1 MNAPFGVQYGLK
13 MRAYSLDLRT
23 RVVGAVDKQIGTQTE
38 VASLFGVGCT
48 FIKKLLRQRRASGTL
63 APKSHG
69 GGHVPKL
76 AGPQREV
83 VRSYIVHE
91 QNDATWEEVQAYVAS
106 KLGVEVSQATVSR
119 VLQSLDL
126 PRKKTS
132 GGQRAR

>member
-1 MNAPFGVQYGLK
+1 

-23 RVVGAVDKQIGTQTE
+23 RVVSAVDKQIGTQKE
-38 VASLFGVGCT
+38 GASLFGVGGT
-48 FIKKLLRQRRASGTL
+48 FLKQLLRQRRQSGTL
-63 APKSHG
+63 APQSHG

-83 VRSYIVHE
+83 VRSLIVQE
-91 QNDATWEEVQAYVAS
+91 QNDATLAEVQAYVAS

-126 PRKKTS
+126 PRKKNS
-132 GGQRAR
+132 GGQRA

>member
-1 MNAPFGVQYGLK
+1 
-13 MRAYSLDLRT
+13 
-23 RVVGAVDKQIGTQTE
+23 VVDAVDKQLGTQKA

-48 FIKKLLRQRRASGTL
+48 VIKKLLRQRRESGTL

-83 VRSYIVHE
+83 VRSYSVQE
-91 QNDATWEEVQAYVAS
+91 QNDATLAEVQAYVAS

-119 VLQSLDL
+119 VLQSLAL
-126 PRKKTS
+126 PREKNS